1 MQIAIF
7 FWEKGRNSLQIV
19 GKTTQ
24 QTHEKKTKSRHKKLL
39 ADPDVRRWYD
49 NMSRGS
55 TMTADVRIRRLGVYC
70 ERTSITPKK
79 LVQIGINN
87 VKDAEDLLLDYVSF
101 LEKTGYAP
109 SYIEDILKAL
119 RSWLSFNYVKLVR
132 KIKIKN
138 ADIPITL
145 ENEEIPSKAK
155 LREILDAASTRARVS
170 ISFMSLAGLRPEV
183 LGKYDSSDGLKLADI
198 KDLEIKPNGEDI
210 VFTNIPARVMVRPN
224 LSKTGNQYF
233 TYLPEIGC
241 RFLQGY
247 LRERI
252 AAGEILDANSVV
264 VTFLKGYQTK
274 CPKRNDSHRKSPFL
288 ATNTI
293 TRDIKAAFGIII
305 KERPYVLRAYFDTQL
320 LLAES
325 KGMITHAYRQFFMGH
340 KGDIEA
346 KYTTNKHRLPEHLI
360 ADMKEAYERSQNFL
374 TPFEEDNNVNEKS
387 KKELFLEMWREQA
400 KLYGIDPMKIKIEK
414 QRTIK
419 NVDAVPKKSAEDN
432 EIDAIKN
439 TIQSMIRKNKENV
452 AIKLIKEY
460 ESKIAC
466 GENELLSCVED
477 GWNIVKELSNGKV
490 ILRRD
495 KIRTPG

>member
-1 MQIAIF
+1 
-7 FWEKGRNSLQIV
+7 LQIID
-19 GKTTQ
+19 KTTQ
-24 QTHEKKTKSRHKKLL
+24 QTLKKKTKSRHKKLL
-39 ADPDVRRWYD
+39 VDPDVRRWYD
-49 NMSRGS
+49 NIARGS

-70 ERTSITPKK
+70 ERTGITPKK
-79 LVQIGINN
+79 LAQIGINN

-138 ADIPITL
+138 ADIPVTL
-145 ENEEIPSKAK
+145 ENEEIPSKIK
-155 LREILDAASTRARVS
+155 LREILDAASARERVI
-170 ISFMSLAGLRPEV
+170 ISFMALAGLRPQV
-183 LGKYDSSDGLKLADI
+183 LGKYDSSDGLKLSDI
-198 KDLEIKPNGEDI
+198 KNLEIKSDGAEVIFAD
-210 VFTNIPARVMVRPN
+210 IPARIMVRPN
-224 LSKTGNQYF
+224 LSKTCNQYF

-252 AAGEILDANSVV
+252 AAGEILDANSAV

-325 KGMITHAYRQFFMGH
+325 KGKITHAYRQFFMGH

-360 ADMKEAYERSQNFL
+360 ADMKEAYERSQSFL
-374 TPFEEDNNVNEKS
+374 IPFEEDNEVNEKS

-414 QRTIK
+414 QRTVQESDVI
-419 NVDAVPKKSAEDN
+419 PKISIDS
-432 EIDAIKN
+432 EIDMIKTAIKN
-439 TIQSMIRKNKENV
+439 TIRKNRDEVSQQTVQK
-452 AIKLIKEY
+452 Y
-460 ESKIAC
+460 ESKIVH
-466 GENELLSCVED
+466 GEDELLSCVED

-490 ILRRD
+490 ILRRNQTRASGQSD
-495 KIRTPG
+495 

>member
-1 MQIAIF
+1 MVQNIA
-7 FWEKGRNSLQIV
+7 
-19 GKTTQ
+19 
-24 QTHEKKTKSRHKKLL
+24 
-39 ADPDVRRWYD
+39 
-49 NMSRGS
+49 RGS
-55 TMTADVRIRRLGVYC
+55 TMTADVRLRRLGVYC
-70 ERTSITPKK
+70 ERTNVTPKK
-79 LVQIGINN
+79 LVQIGMNN
-87 VKDAEDLLLDYVSF
+87 IKDVEDLLLDYVSF
-101 LEKTGYAP
+101 LEKSGYAP

-138 ADIPITL
+138 ADIPVTL

-155 LREILDAASTRARVS
+155 LREILNAASARARVS
-170 ISFMSLAGLRPEV
+170 ISFMALAGLRPEV
-183 LGKYDSSDGLKLADI
+183 LGKYDSSDGLKLSDI
-198 KDLEIKPNGEDI
+198 KNLEIKSDGTDV
-210 VFTNIPARVMVRPN
+210 VFTTMPARIMVRPN

-233 TYLPEIGC
+233 TYLPETGC

-252 AAGEILDANSVV
+252 AAGEILDASSAA
-264 VTFLKGYQTK
+264 VTFLKGYRTK
-274 CPKRNDSHRKSPFL
+274 CPKRNASHRKSPFL
-288 ATNTI
+288 TTNTI

-305 KERPYVLRAYFDTQL
+305 TERPYVLRAYFDTQL

-325 KGMITHAYRQFFMGH
+325 KGMMTHTYRQFFMGH

-360 ADMKEAYERSQNFL
+360 TDMKEAYERSQNFL
-374 TPFEEDNNVNEKS
+374 IPFEEDNGVNEKS

-400 KLYGIDPMKIKIEK
+400 KLYGIDPIKIKIEK

-419 NVDAVPKKSAEDN
+419 NADAISKTAAEDS
-432 EIDAIKN
+432 EIDAIKTVIHN
-439 TIQSMIRKNKENV
+439 MIRKNRENT
-452 AIKLIKEY
+452 AIKPIKEY

-466 GENELLSCVED
+466 GENELLSFVED
-477 GWNIVKELSNGKV
+477 GWSIVKELSNGRV

-495 KIRTPG
+495 KIRTFG

>member
-1 MQIAIF
+1 
-7 FWEKGRNSLQIV
+7 
-19 GKTTQ
+19 
-24 QTHEKKTKSRHKKLL
+24 
-39 ADPDVRRWYD
+39 
-49 NMSRGS
+49 
-55 TMTADVRIRRLGVYC
+55 
-70 ERTSITPKK
+70 
-79 LVQIGINN
+79 
-87 VKDAEDLLLDYVSF
+87 
-101 LEKTGYAP
+101 
-109 SYIEDILKAL
+109 
-119 RSWLSFNYVKLVR
+119 VR

-138 ADIPITL
+138 ADIPVTL
-145 ENEEIPSKAK
+145 ENEEIPSKIK
-155 LREILDAASTRARVS
+155 LREILDAASARERVI
-170 ISFMSLAGLRPEV
+170 ISFMALAGLRPQV
-183 LGKYDSSDGLKLADI
+183 LGKYDSSDGLKLSDI
-198 KDLEIKPNGEDI
+198 KDLEIKSDDADI
-210 VFTNIPARVMVRPN
+210 VFADIPARIMVRPN

-233 TYLPEIGC
+233 TYLPETGC

-325 KGMITHAYRQFFMGH
+325 KGKITHAYRQFFMGH

-374 TPFEEDNNVNEKS
+374 IPSEEDNEVS
-387 KKELFLEMWREQA
+387 KKGKKEILLEMWKEQA

-414 QRTIK
+414 QRMTQESDII
-419 NVDAVPKKSAEDN
+419 PKISNDN
-432 EIDAIKN
+432 EIDAIKTAIKN
-439 TIQSMIRKNKENV
+439 TIRKNRDESSQQIVQK
-452 AIKLIKEY
+452 Y
-460 ESKIAC
+460 ESKIVC
-466 GENELLSCVED
+466 DEDELLSCVED
-477 GWNIVKELSNGKV
+477 GWNIVKELSNGKI
-490 ILRRD
+490 ILCRNQ
-495 KIRTPG
+495 IRASG

>member
-1 MQIAIF
+1 MQIVVF
-7 FWEKGRNSLQIV
+7 FWEKEKNDLQIIDR
-19 GKTTQ
+19 
-24 QTHEKKTKSRHKKLL
+24 THEKKTKSRHKKLL
-39 ADPDVRRWYD
+39 VDPDVKRWYQ
-49 NMSRGS
+49 NIARGS
-55 TMTADVRIRRLGVYC
+55 TMTADVRLRRLGVYC
-70 ERTSITPKK
+70 ERTSVTPKK
-79 LVQIGINN
+79 IVQIGMNN
-87 VKDAEDLLLDYVSF
+87 IKDAEDLLLDYVSF
-101 LEKTGYAP
+101 LEKSGYAP

-145 ENEEIPSKAK
+145 EDEEIPSKAK
-155 LREILDAASTRARVS
+155 LREILDAASARARVS
-170 ISFMSLAGLRPEV
+170 ISFMALAGLRPEV
-183 LGKYDSSDGLKLADI
+183 LGKYDSSDGLKLSDI
-198 KDLEIKPNGEDI
+198 QDLEIKSGGTD
-210 VFTNIPARVMVRPN
+210 VTFANIPARIMVRPN

-252 AAGEILDANSVV
+252 AAGEILDASSVA

-274 CPKRNDSHRKSPFL
+274 CPKRNASHRKSPFL

-374 TPFEEDNNVNEKS
+374 TPFEEDNKVNEKS

-439 TIQSMIRKNKENV
+439 TIQSMIRKNRKNA
-452 AIKLIKEY
+452 AIKPIKEY

-490 ILRRD
+490 ILRRE